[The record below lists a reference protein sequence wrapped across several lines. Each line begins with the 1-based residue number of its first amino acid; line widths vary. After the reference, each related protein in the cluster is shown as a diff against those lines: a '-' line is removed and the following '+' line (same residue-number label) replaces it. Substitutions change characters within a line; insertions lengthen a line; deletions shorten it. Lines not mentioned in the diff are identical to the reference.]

1 MPLREDK
8 GTVGHGGASH
18 SEMEKTHEK
27 ASDVPR
33 GGRAFCPPRCV
44 SYAVPGGVIRR
55 DHLEG
60 CRPRIRY
67 RPAPSAETPV
77 SVNSKSVDSNIARVG
92 TPAGILEKGRRCRV
106 GVLTDSAT
114 VTSLKSLRSTSA
126 GKPVFQGEIRK
137 SFREPEVGK
146 PGGAR
151 SWRFP
156 RVAMR
161 SPRTASK
168 GFGISKACAAR
179 AGNEFT

>member
-18 SEMEKTHEK
+18 SEIEKTHEK

-55 DHLEG
+55 DHLED

-67 RPAPSAETPV
+67 RPAPSPETPV
-77 SVNSKSVDSNIARVG
+77 SVTSKSVHSNIARVG
-92 TPAGILEKGRRCRV
+92 KPAGISEKGRRCGV

-114 VTSLKSLRSTSA
+114 ATSLKSLPSTSA

-137 SFREPEVGK
+137 SFCEAEVGK
-146 PGGAR
+146 PRGTR
-151 SWRFP
+151 SLRFP
-156 RVAMR
+156 RAAMR

-168 GFGISKACAAR
+168 GFGTSETSAA
-179 AGNEFT
+179 G